1 MAKIIINS
9 EDLLGPDG
17 TIKAGKELLK
27 AHWEDGIVCP
37 CCRQLVKLYERKLNS
52 AMAYAL
58 ILIYRHHRDEGSF
71 GAYFHVENYLKM
83 LEIPSSIRGDFPKLR
98 YWGLLERKPA
108 EMEGRTTKSGRQVS
122 GGGQA
127 APPTRGDEAVI
138 PGYYR
143 ITPKGIQF
151 VKNLCSVPR
160 ISLLYN
166 DGFYG
171 HKGPEVNIYAAL
183 EDKFDYMEL
192 MYGKQ

>member
-9 EDLLGPDG
+9 EDLLGPNA
-17 TIKAGKELLK
+17 TITQAKELLK
-27 AHWEDGIVCP
+27 EHWKDGIICP

-58 ILIYRHHRDEGSF
+58 ILIYRHHQSEGSF
-71 GAYFHVENYLKM
+71 GAYFHVEDYLKM
-83 LEIPSSIRGDFPKLR
+83 LDISSTIRGDFPKLR
-98 YWGLLERKPA
+98 HWELLERKPA
-108 EMEGRTTKSGRQVS
+108 ETESRNADK
-122 GGGQA
+122 
-127 APPTRGDEAVI
+127 DAVI

-151 VKNLCSVPR
+151 VKNLRTVPR

-171 HKGPEVNIYAAL
+171 HKGPEVNINDAL
-183 EDKFDYMEL
+183 EDKFDYKEL
-192 MYGKQ
+192 MNGVGKSEK